1 MSYQSSES
9 LHKDPEA
16 TQFHSELHT
25 LINAFG
31 DAVISV
37 DRDGRFVLWNPGAER
52 LFGYT
57 STEAL
62 GESLDLIIPPQS
74 RKAHWEGFYKAMRL
88 NQTRLG
94 SDLIH
99 VPMLRKDQTQF
110 PGALTV
116 GVVRDEN
123 KRIVNIGA
131 IIREDT
137 IRQYDQ

>member
-62 GESLDLIIPPQS
+62 GESLDLIIPPQT
-74 RKAHWEGFYKAMRL
+74 RKAHNLHDKCHCAGQGCRIGSEVVLEHLLNAFTSLMRI
-88 NQTRLG
+88 N
-94 SDLIH
+94 
-99 VPMLRKDQTQF
+99 
-110 PGALTV
+110 
-116 GVVRDEN
+116 RDDSCHQ
-123 KRIVNIGA
+123 I
-131 IIREDT
+131 D
-137 IRQYDQ
+137 

>member
-1 MSYQSSES
+1 MSYQSSEP
-9 LHKDPEA
+9 LHGDMRA
-16 TQFHSELHT
+16 THIHSGLHT

-31 DAVISV
+31 DAIICVN
-37 DRDGRFVLWNPGAER
+37 RDGRFVLWNPGAER
-52 LFGYT
+52 LFGYP

-116 GVVRDEN
+116 GVVREEN
-123 KRIVNIGA
+123 NRIVNIGA
-131 IIREDT
+131 IIREET
-137 IRQYDQ
+137 IRKYDQ